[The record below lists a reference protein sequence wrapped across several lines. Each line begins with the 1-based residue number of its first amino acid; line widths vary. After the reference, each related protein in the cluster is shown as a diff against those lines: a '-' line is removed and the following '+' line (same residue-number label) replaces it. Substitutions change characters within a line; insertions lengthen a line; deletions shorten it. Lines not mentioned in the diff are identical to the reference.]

1 MGTLSLHNIESQP
14 VIDTAPLI
22 AEITAAFDGVAREDG
37 VSLRESRM
45 IDNYGCDEERAEAR
59 RLDIDTRWR
68 DVSNADLRDYY
79 YALHYLDA
87 KGFRYYLP
95 AYLIWDLRENT
106 SPEHGIVSDTLWHLH
121 PPDDDSQLER
131 FRLITPQQGRAVCSF
146 LRFVAIH
153 GSEGEREEAAG
164 HLSDYWSRYCNNDAE

>member
-1 MGTLSLHNIESQP
+1 M
-14 VIDTAPLI
+14 IDTAPLI

-37 VSLRESRM
+37 VSLREGRA
-45 IDNYGCDEERAEAR
+45 IDVFGSDKKRAAAR
-59 RLDIDTRWR
+59 LLDTDTRWQ
-68 DVSNADLRDYY
+68 DVPNADLLDYY
-79 YALHYLDA
+79 NSLVYLDA

-106 SPEHGIVSDTLWHLH
+106 SSEYGIVSGTLWHLH

-153 GSEGEREEAAG
+153 GGEGEREEAAG
-164 HLSDYWSRYCNNDAE
+164 HLADYWNRHCEGDAE